1 MVVQKAK
8 ILLQK
13 VTARK
18 KSLLAAQS
26 TALLLGEINDIASQ
40 FEDLKVSQNGIFL
53 FSTRTCVQGSK
64 PKHCI
69 TLMLC

>member
-40 FEDLKVSQNGIFL
+40 FEDLKVSQNGIFCFL
-53 FSTRTCVQGSK
+53 PEHVFKVRNQNTA
-64 PKHCI
+64 
-69 TLMLC
+69 LL